1 MSHRNDREP
10 GDGHARQN
18 IHARGHTHTAAVH
31 IAQFRLS
38 QAALP
43 RIETASRT
51 AVRVSLGVTIGDV
64 SGSPPGRQLCSVE
77 PMPHRPVE
85 RPVTVVYVTPSS

>member
-18 IHARGHTHTAAVH
+18 LHARRHTHTAAVH

-51 AVRVSLGVTIGDV
+51 AARRALSLTIAITYRNGIPGPVDSV
-64 SGSPPGRQLCSVE
+64 PSG
-77 PMPHRPVE
+77 
-85 RPVTVVYVTPSS
+85 